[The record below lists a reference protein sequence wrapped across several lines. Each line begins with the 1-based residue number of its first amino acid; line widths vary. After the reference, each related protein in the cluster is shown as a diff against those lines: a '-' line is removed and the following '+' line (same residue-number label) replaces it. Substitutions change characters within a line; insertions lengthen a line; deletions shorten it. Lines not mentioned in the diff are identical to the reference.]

1 MAPATAE
8 VEITDVLLR
17 DGLQMESV
25 IVPTDVKVDLAA
37 GLLAAGVSALE
48 VGSFVHPG
56 KVPQMAD
63 TDDLL
68 ARLLAT
74 TDVAL
79 PTLVFNRRG
88 AERAAYA
95 GARIVRLVVSASE
108 GHSRSNAGVGV
119 GEALDRLQDSVKVLD
134 DHDIAYEACVATAF
148 VCPFDGDTA
157 PGAVADVVE
166 RLLGMGAIA
175 INVADTI
182 GAAHPSQV
190 ARLMHRLYADYPDAN
205 LAIHLHNTYGMA
217 AANVM
222 AAIEAGVRRFDAA
235 LGGLGGCPFAPGA
248 AGNIATDDLVH
259 LLAREGISTGI
270 DPDLL
275 GAVRAPLERVV
286 GHRLESAMSRVDAG
300 ATPDAPQSTDSQET
314 L

>member
-1 MAPATAE
+1 MTITTPE

-25 IVPTDVKVDLAA
+25 IVPTDVKADLAA
-37 GLLAAGVSALE
+37 GLLAAGVPALE

-68 ARLLAT
+68 ARLLTT

-88 AERAAYA
+88 AQRAAAA

-108 GHSRSNAGVGV
+108 GHSVSNAGVGV
-119 GEALDRLQDSVKVLD
+119 AEALDRLQDSVKVLD
-134 DHDIAYEACVATAF
+134 DHGIAYEACVATAF
-148 VCPFDGDTA
+148 VCPFDGDTD
-157 PGAVADVVE
+157 PRAVADVVE
-166 RLLGMGAIA
+166 RLLQLGAIA
-175 INVADTI
+175 INLADTI

-190 ARLMHRLYADYPDAN
+190 SRLMRRLYADHPDAN
-205 LAIHLHNTYGMA
+205 VAIHLHNTYGMA
-217 AANVM
+217 PANVM
-222 AAIEAGVRRFDAA
+222 AALDAGVRRFDAA

-259 LLAREGISTGI
+259 LLEREGISTGI
-270 DPDLL
+270 DPERL
-275 GAVRAPLERVV
+275 GALRDPLERVV

-300 ATPDAPQSTDSQET
+300 AGRSAAPSTNSQET
-314 L
+314 R

>member
-1 MAPATAE
+1 MPDTRN

-25 IVPTDVKVDLAA
+25 TVATANKADLAA
-37 GLLAAGVSALE
+37 GLLRAGVPALE
-48 VGSFVHPG
+48 VGSFVHPS

-68 ARLLAT
+68 AQLLKT
-74 TDVAL
+74 TDVPL

-88 AERAAYA
+88 AQRAAAA
-95 GARIVRLVVSASE
+95 GARIVRLVVSASQ
-108 GHSRSNAGVGV
+108 GHSRANTGVGV
-119 GEALDRLQDSVKVLD
+119 TEALDRMQDGVALLRANN
-134 DHDIAYEACVATAF
+134 IAYEACVATAF
-148 VCPFDGDTA
+148 VCPFDGDTDPA
-157 PGAVADVVE
+157 AVADIVE
-166 RLLGMGAIA
+166 RLLQMGATA

-190 ARLMHRLYADYPDAN
+190 GRLVRRLYADHPDAS

-222 AAIEAGVRRFDAA
+222 AALEAGIRRFDAA

-248 AGNIATDDLVH
+248 VGNIATDDLVH
-259 LLAREGISTGI
+259 LLDREGLSTGI
-270 DPDLL
+270 DPDAL
-275 GAVRAPLERVV
+275 GTVRAPLEHLV
-286 GHRLESAMSRVDAG
+286 GHRLESAMSRVAG
-300 ATPDAPQSTDSQET
+300 AGRRDTDP
-314 L
+314 

>member
-1 MAPATAE
+1 MPDTRD

-25 IVPTDVKVDLAA
+25 TVATAIKADLAA
-37 GLLAAGVSALE
+37 GLLRAGVPALE
-48 VGSFVHPG
+48 VGSFVHPS

-68 ARLLAT
+68 AQLLKT
-74 TDVAL
+74 TDVPL

-88 AERAAYA
+88 AQRAAAA
-95 GARIVRLVVSASE
+95 GARIVRLVVSASQ
-108 GHSRSNAGVGV
+108 GHSRANAGVGV
-119 GEALDRLQDSVKVLD
+119 TGALDRMQDCVALLRA
-134 DHDIAYEACVATAF
+134 HNIGYEACVATAF
-148 VCPFDGDTA
+148 VCPFDGDTD
-157 PGAVADVVE
+157 PGAVADIVE
-166 RLLGMGAIA
+166 RLLQMGATA

-190 ARLMHRLYADYPDAN
+190 GRLVRRLYADHPDAS

-222 AAIEAGVRRFDAA
+222 AALEAGIRRFDAS

-259 LLAREGISTGI
+259 LLDREGLSTGI
-270 DPDLL
+270 DPDAL
-275 GAVRAPLERVV
+275 GTVRAPLELHV
-286 GHRLESAMSRVDAG
+286 GHRLESAMSRVAAG
-300 ATPDAPQSTDSQET
+300 
-314 L
+314 